1 MGHSGFHITHT
12 ITHTSTSDRYGRCVG
27 KPLSARLWHAST
39 GFPILGGS
47 LRRVTTA
54 QWYDVYPET
63 ITEAEYEALPE
74 GVSKT
79 IEVVYGRIIRCE
91 SPVPEHNRIA
101 RRLANALEA
110 ARSPVDPC
118 MVVDTD
124 VDVVLWR
131 VPKFTFRRPDV
142 VVYECLEVPGQKPTA
157 SRTLMVVEVT
167 SPGTRQEDLLDK
179 KVQYAAAGI
188 PLYLVVVLDE
198 KYEITGIREFHLDA
212 AAQEYRLY
220 REHRRLLEL
229 EHPVKLALTVA
240 DLEAL

>member
-1 MGHSGFHITHT
+1 MT
-12 ITHTSTSDRYGRCVG
+12 R
-27 KPLSARLWHAST
+27 PE
-39 GFPILGGS
+39 
-47 LRRVTTA
+47 
-54 QWYDVYPET
+54 WYDIYPEI
-63 ITEAEYEALPE
+63 ITEPEYEALPE
-74 GVSKT
+74 SVSRT

-142 VVYECLEVPGQKPTA
+142 VVYECLEVRGQKPTA
-157 SRTLMVVEVT
+157 ARTLMVVEVT

-179 KVQYAAAGI
+179 KVQYADAGI

-198 KYEITGIREFHLDA
+198 KYEITGIREFRLDA
-212 AAQEYRLY
+212 AAREYRLH
-220 REHRRLLEL
+220 REHRKLLEL
-229 EHPVKLALTVA
+229 EHPVKLSMAVA
-240 DLEAL
+240 DLEAI